1 MTKTAG
7 RILLAGAM
15 LWVAACNSK
24 SEGTGNTSGA
34 GGNAGGSGGTSGG
47 GTSGGGTSGGG
58 VSGGGTSGG
67 GTSGGGVS
75 GGGTSG
81 GGVTGTGGSISAAA
95 GCPTNPSACTDGID
109 NDGDGKIDGDD
120 PECSGACDN
129 DEGSFGTGISGDN
142 IDACKQ
148 DCFFDG
154 NSGQGDDGCDWNLKC
169 DPASPGAHA
178 AKACP
183 YDPNFH
189 NCPKAQSDLCIKNCQ
204 RVTPNGCDCFG
215 CCAVTVNGKSTT
227 VMLVSSCKADLLG
240 DPNACPPCTQ
250 QTSCLNTCGKCEVC
264 IGKPAPDP
272 SCVIPPPPGTDAGVP
287 DGGQMMAG
295 DGGTPPPPPPPGEAP
310 CPAGVTYC
318 GPGGTTCPSGA
329 VCLTGCCLIP

>member
-1 MTKTAG
+1 
-7 RILLAGAM
+7 M
-15 LWVAACNSK
+15 LWVVSCNSK

-34 GGNAGGSGGTSGG
+34 GGNAGGAGGNSGGAMGG
-47 GTSGGGTSGGG
+47 GAGGNAGGAGGSIGGTMG
-58 VSGGGTSGG
+58 
-67 GTSGGGVS
+67 
-75 GGGTSG
+75 
-81 GGVTGTGGSISAAA
+81 GTGGSISAAA

-109 NDGDGKIDGDD
+109 NDGDGKIDGAD

-169 DPASPGAHA
+169 DPASPGASA

-183 YDPNFH
+183 YDANYK
-189 NCPKAQSDLCIKNCQ
+189 NCPKTQSEQCIKSCQ

-215 CCAVTVNGKSTT
+215 CCAVTVNGMTT
-227 VMLVSSCKADLLG
+227 NVMLVPSCKTDLLG
-240 DPNACPPCTQ
+240 DPKACPRCTQ
-250 QTSCLNTCGKCEVC
+250 QTSCVNTCGKCEVC

-287 DGGQMMAG
+287 DGGQMAGDGGQMMAG
-295 DGGTPPPPPPPGEAP
+295 DGGAPPPESPCAP
-310 CPAGVTYC
+310 GVTYC
-318 GPGGTTCPSGA
+318 GPGGTSCGSGA